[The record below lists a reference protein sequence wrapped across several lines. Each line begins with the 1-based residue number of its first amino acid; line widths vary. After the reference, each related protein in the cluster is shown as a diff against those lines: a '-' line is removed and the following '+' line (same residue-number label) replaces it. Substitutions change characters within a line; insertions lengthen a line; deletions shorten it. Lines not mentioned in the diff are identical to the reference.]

1 MSMSSRSGNDMTL
14 VHFIQVVIPRGLIK
28 WYTRKKEQS
37 RDKIFNLEVSED
49 SAHGEGVIQVL
60 DAKESGLDICKV
72 RVAIPRCYAV
82 HFFRHQTQ
90 TRQLY
95 RAPKKC
101 LYVVARNFFLLLL
114 TCFAWPCLGPA

>member
-1 MSMSSRSGNDMTL
+1 MSSRSGNDMTL

-72 RVAIPRCYAV
+72 RVANPRCYVV

-114 TCFAWPCLGPA
+114 YCSAWPCLGPA